1 MAVIMAQSPVK
12 FFLGYSPVELTDEQ
26 WTEIAYYSAL
36 PAEARKKIEM
46 IIGGYRHFCADDA
59 ARPTAHQ
66 MRAHLKVLRK
76 ETSALRDKL
85 KPSNALDAP
94 TSFMAHEAPG
104 GLRRN
109 TQLQREGIHLR
120 ENAVY
125 ALNALVGWLQMALD
139 EVEDMPRGSA
149 RRAWNVGWL
158 VAALDDARKGY
169 TGENIVRSAK
179 DESSREYITTVC
191 HIADPSIQR
200 GTIEGAM
207 RERIKN
213 INRRGVDELPE
224 K

>member
-1 MAVIMAQSPVK
+1 LLALFDFAVQGAS
-12 FFLGYSPVELTDEQ
+12 L
-26 WTEIAYYSAL
+26 A
-36 PAEARKKIEM
+36 AETQRTRRNILEK
-46 IIGGYRHFCADDA
+46 
-59 ARPTAHQ
+59 T
-66 MRAHLKVLRK
+66 L
-76 ETSALRDKL
+76 ALRDKL
-85 KPSNALDAP
+85 KPSNMLDAP

-109 TQLQREGIHLR
+109 TQLQREGIYLR
-120 ENAVY
+120 EDAVY
-125 ALNALVGWLQMALD
+125 ALNALVGCLQRALD
-139 EVEDMPRGSA
+139 EVEDMPRG
-149 RRAWNVGWL
+149 WNVGWL
-158 VAALDDARKGY
+158 VAALDEARKRY